1 MRISDWSSDVCSSDL
16 LGRLRPRL
24 PRLPQGPGRLA
35 RGTAEARCVACN
47 VQRTP
52 LDAGDNAA
60 PLRQGMTADAVITRL
75 GLAPH
80 PEGGWY
86 RETYRHAPA
95 DGGRGACTAIY
106 FLLRAGEVSAWHRV
120 KDADELWHWYARAP
134 LALTIAPGEGAP
146 ETTEPGPDL
155 DAENGRASWRG
166 RGCQYV

>member
-75 GLAPH
+75 GLAPP
-80 PEGGWY
+80 PE
-86 RETYRHAPA
+86 RSEDR
-95 DGGRGACTAIY
+95 RVVKEC
-106 FLLRAGEVSAWHRV
+106 VSTCRSRWSPYH
-120 KDADELWHWYARAP
+120 
-134 LALTIAPGEGAP
+134 
-146 ETTEPGPDL
+146 
-155 DAENGRASWRG
+155 
-166 RGCQYV
+166 